1 MNDKNTSLIIAN
13 LFIVG
18 AFVVNNVIEWAIMLF
33 FSLFWIFI
41 YFIQVKEE
49 RELLRRKKQSEI
61 FLDLLNR
68 IKKES
73 KVKTKGRKK

>member
-13 LFIVG
+13 LFIVS
-18 AFVVNNVIEWAIMLF
+18 AFIVNNVIEWAIMLF